1 MKKWHPFHKVLGALF
16 LITGVIFYITPIPGT
31 TLLIILGLVWL
42 IGKNRTSYFFK
53 EILGKKVFKF
63 LRLGKLIK
71 KID

>member
-1 MKKWHPFHKVLGALF
+1 MKKWHPFHKVLGTLF

-42 IGKNRTSYFFK
+42 IGKNRTTYFFK
-53 EILGKKVFKF
+53 EIMGKKVFKF

-71 KID
+71 KMD

>member
-1 MKKWHPFHKVLGALF
+1 MKKWHPFHKVLGTLF

-42 IGKNRTSYFFK
+42 VGKNRTSYFFK
-53 EILGKKVFKF
+53 EIMGKKVFKF

-71 KID
+71 KMD